1 MGERGGEKEADREW
15 GVTINYGEEGL
26 IGDGITCQRE
36 YEKRSSS
43 KNWQIKIEIERKS
56 DTE

>member
-1 MGERGGEKEADREW
+1 MRERVRVSEREGVKDADREW
-15 GVTINYGEEGL
+15 EETINQGEEGL

-43 KNWQIKIEIERKS
+43 KN
-56 DTE
+56 